1 MKALLVTGWSFMR
14 LLRLAT
20 GLVGIVFGLK
30 NNDTLL
36 GFAGF
41 FLLLMAAFNL
51 GCCGV
56 GGCTITTHKES
67 AKPRNKEQGDINF
80 EEVA

>member
-20 GLVGIVFGLK
+20 GLVGIVFGFK

-41 FLLLMAAFNL
+41 FLLLMAVFNI

-56 GGCTITTHKES
+56 GGCGITPQKEG
-67 AKPRNKEQGDINF
+67 AKSRNKEQETVNY